1 MKEELLKTKTRYQMV
16 NHQLKE
22 KDRFIDDLIKST
34 MTMNNSFLN
43 NEIYMDS

>member
-1 MKEELLKTKTRYQMV
+1 MV